1 MNVLRDKVVA
11 MCEALGFKG
20 AGKWNKQRMEEK
32 LKGLVAVADE
42 SAWSI
47 DDPELAALLQSVV
60 EAGGKVNVFKD
71 QASLDAAGDNEPAVA
86 EEKPAEEKTL
96 EHGPEVDEPAPKPEK
111 VAKAPKTPKES
122 KLKKEKVAK
131 APKEKD
137 QFGLRIGSKV
147 SEFCSHLSEEGKTMK
162 ELVEST
168 PGGVTS
174 YNLLNRLCAE
184 GKVVK
189 VDGKYKLA

>member
-1 MNVLRDKVVA
+1 MNVLRDRVVA

-42 SAWSI
+42 SVWSI

-71 QASLDAAGDNEPAVA
+71 QASLDAAGDDEPAV

-111 VAKAPKTPKES
+111 VAKAPKTPKEP
-122 KLKKEKVAK
+122 KPKKEKAAK
-131 APKEKD
+131 APKEKKGRYY
-137 QFGLRIGSKV
+137 FAGKVLKEMGLD
-147 SEFCSHLSEEGKTMK
+147 SETTTEALVQ
-162 ELVEST
+162 VESLS
-168 PGGVTS
+168 GKSNSAESRGCLRKARRVLDG
-174 YNLLNRLCAE
+174 YLN
-184 GKVVK
+184 G
-189 VDGKYKLA
+189 